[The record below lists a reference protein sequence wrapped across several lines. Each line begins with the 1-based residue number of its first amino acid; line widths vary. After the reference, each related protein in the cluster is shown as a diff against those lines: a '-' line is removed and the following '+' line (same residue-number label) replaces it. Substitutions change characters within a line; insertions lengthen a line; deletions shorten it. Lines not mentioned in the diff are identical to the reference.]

1 MRAAVAGMKT
11 GRSLGHV
18 AAAIAPSGWKKNWHE
33 PANRF
38 WKISI
43 DWRAIRRLP
52 CPRNRM
58 AAVHRRIVLAKDENK
73 DEYNTYLHIMMRQF
87 VP

>member
-1 MRAAVAGMKT
+1 MHMRAAVADMKT

-18 AAAIAPSGWKKNWHE
+18 EIAIAPSGWKKNWPE

-43 DWRAIRRLP
+43 
-52 CPRNRM
+52 
-58 AAVHRRIVLAKDENK
+58 H
-73 DEYNTYLHIMMRQF
+73 
-87 VP
+87 